1 MKLHIGGEEI
11 KNDWKILNIQKKE
24 GVDFVGDISD
34 LSQFENNSIEEI
46 YASHVLEHVVQK
58 KVESTLK
65 GIHRVLKTG
74 GKFYVS
80 VPDMDLLC
88 KIFIEPKAPPSV
100 KWSTMRMMF
109 GGQDD
114 KYDFHYFGWN
124 FKFLNDFLLKVGFQK
139 IQRVKTFSLF
149 KDVSKDLMQ
158 TRMIKSAEE
167 IEIIKNGA
175 RIADIGGNEIVKN
188 IKVGENELEIAIEV
202 EIEWKEKLQKLILM
216 LNIWIPGFGFS
227 QE

>member
-124 FKFLNDFLLKVGFQK
+124 FKFLNDFLLKVGFRK
-139 IQRVKTFSLF
+139 IERVKTFSLF
-149 KDVSKDLMQ
+149 KDTSDYAPYGPP
-158 TRMIKSAEE
+158 IS
-167 IEIIKNGA
+167 
-175 RIADIGGNEIVKN
+175 
-188 IKVGENELEIAIEV
+188 
-202 EIEWKEKLQKLILM
+202 
-216 LNIWIPGFGFS
+216 LNIIAYK
-227 QE
+227 